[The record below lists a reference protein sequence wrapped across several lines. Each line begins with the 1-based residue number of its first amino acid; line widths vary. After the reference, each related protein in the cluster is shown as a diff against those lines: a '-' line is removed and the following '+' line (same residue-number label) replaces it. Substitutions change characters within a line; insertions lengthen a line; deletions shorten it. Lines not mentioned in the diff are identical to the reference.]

1 ESRSCGSNCRIPM
14 CSSRPERAHETRQE
28 RASCRCGVGRGAE
41 AGPALVQRED
51 RSRSQQNRVDERGGQ
66 SRAGA
71 RSCDWREVADRAD
84 HRQGRRRVVLHRMAD
99 RRRRWARHQG
109 GGRVRREIGVDAVTL
124 ESTTKIGL
132 YLGLLLAIGAVSAY
146 WWVLRR
152 TRVDSDAPWRIDVES
167 RLRVI
172 GLCASSIAATA
183 LAARAWAHTASV
195 FGFGDSWS
203 LHALRAIVVESRWGH
218 GWRWQLVGALGC
230 LVLFGAAAGS
240 SRSVWA
246 AVACAVVAF
255 AWTVTMTGHA
265 SGAAGRMTLH
275 A

>member
-1 ESRSCGSNCRIPM
+1 KGRG
-14 CSSRPERAHETRQE
+14 
-28 RASCRCGVGRGAE
+28 GVG
-41 AGPALVQRED
+41 
-51 RSRSQQNRVDERGGQ
+51 
-66 SRAGA
+66 
-71 RSCDWREVADRAD
+71 
-84 HRQGRRRVVLHRMAD
+84 LHGMAD

-152 TRVDSDAPWRIDVES
+152 TRVDSDAPWRTDVES

-203 LHALRAIVVESRWGH
+203 LHALRAMVVGGRWGH

-275 A
+275 AAHLIAAGLWLGTLAAVMAIGQISDATRRRLLFSAFAVVALAGAATAVATGAAASYLYVGTLANVAATPDGPSTALN